1 MGYKLVIIVSTYMN
15 VSIFIVI
22 SDQDHLSPNIHNTTK
37 MGSYRMYI
45 YTTQMGSNG
54 IYGISIQPKV
64 GSNGMYEQV

>member
-1 MGYKLVIIVSTYMN
+1 MIIYHR
-15 VSIFIVI
+15 IF
-22 SDQDHLSPNIHNTTK
+22 TTQPK

-64 GSNGMYEQV
+64 GSNGMYVQV